1 MFYFLQSLLC
11 SSLHLRA
18 EALRLGIIFYDA
30 RRHIRHFPL
39 FTKAKSQ
46 APISAL
52 KPSFQALLPLFLG
65 RLFGPL
71 LAGYT
76 DFVVQLF
83 QQCWEYLEDF

>member
-1 MFYFLQSLLC
+1 M
-11 SSLHLRA
+11 
-18 EALRLGIIFYDA
+18 LGDIFA
-30 RRHIRHFPL
+30 IFHFPL

-71 LAGYT
+71 QAGYA

-83 QQCWEYLEDF
+83 RQRWEHLEYS